1 MASRLGSLKPKEVI
15 RRLQGAGFH
24 IDHTTGAHAILF
36 NPTKK
41 LRVVVPQHAKELKR
55 GLLFGI
61 IKQAG
66 LSVEEF
72 QNL

>member
-1 MASRLGSLKPKEVI
+1 MSRLGSLKPKELI
-15 RRLQGAGFH
+15 RKLKKANFH
-24 IDHTTGAHAILF
+24 TDHISGSHVVLF
-36 NPTKK
+36 NFSTNV
-41 LRVVVPQHAKELKR
+41 RVVVPYHAKELKR

-66 LSVEEF
+66 LTIEEF

>member
-1 MASRLGSLKPKEVI
+1 MSPRLGSLTPKELI
-15 RRLQGAGFH
+15 RKLKKTNFY
-24 IDHTTGAHAILF
+24 IDHTTGSHVVLI
-36 NPTKK
+36 NPEAKV
-41 LRVVVPQHAKELKR
+41 RVVVPYHAKELKR

-66 LSVEEF
+66 LTVEEF